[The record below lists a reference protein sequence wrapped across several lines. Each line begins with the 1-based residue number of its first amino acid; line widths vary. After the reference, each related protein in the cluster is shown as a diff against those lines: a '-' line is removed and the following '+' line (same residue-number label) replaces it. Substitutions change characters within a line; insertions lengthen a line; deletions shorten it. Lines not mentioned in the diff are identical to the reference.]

1 MIAIIDYGMGNLR
14 SVQKAC
20 EYVGY
25 DARITADKQTIRDA
39 SHVILPG
46 VGAARDA
53 LQNLRERG
61 LFDEAIRAAES
72 GKPFLGI
79 CLGMQLL
86 FDRSLENG
94 DHECL
99 GLVPGEVVPFRVNGL
114 RVPHMGWNS
123 LQIRNNPLFSREES
137 ETYVYFVHSY
147 HAQGVEEGDI
157 IATCEYGYPFTA
169 AVRRGNVFGTQ
180 FHPEKSGDTGIAMI
194 KNFGGLRL

>member
-94 DHECL
+94 EHECL

-123 LQIRNNPLFSREES
+123 LQIRDNPLFSREES

>member
-46 VGAARDA
+46 GGAARDA

-86 FDRSLENG
+86 FDRRLENG
-94 DHECL
+94 EHECL

-137 ETYVYFVHSY
+137 GSYVYFVHSY

-180 FHPEKSGDTGIAMI
+180 FHPEKSGAVGIAMI

>member
-53 LQNLRERG
+53 LQNLRDRG

-94 DHECL
+94 EHECL